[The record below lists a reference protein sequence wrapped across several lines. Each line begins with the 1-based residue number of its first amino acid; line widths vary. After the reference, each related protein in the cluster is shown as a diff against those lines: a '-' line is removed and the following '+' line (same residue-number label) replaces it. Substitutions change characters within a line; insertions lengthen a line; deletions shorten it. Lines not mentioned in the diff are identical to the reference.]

1 MKNEILRQAQDTERN
16 DQDDKLIEYLIFKQW
31 NIF

>member
-1 MKNEILRQAQDTERN
+1 MKNEILRQAQVTGRN

>member
-1 MKNEILRQAQDTERN
+1 MKNEILRQAQVTERN

>member
-1 MKNEILRQAQDTERN
+1 MKMRSFDKLRMTGRN
-16 DQDDKLIEYLIFKQW
+16 DQNDKLIEYLIFKQW